1 MILKNKIDKNAVGSD
16 LDNLASIV
24 MTYDKGASQRLL
36 QLRDA
41 IVQREY
47 EQAWA
52 ATDIYQMINPDL
64 IVDRYRDQESVS
76 GCLISGLELTRN
88 TLIFVPIFVTWL
100 AVSQA
105 SSKYQDLL
113 NACLKSCPDQVS
125 QPFLYLWEQGFG
137 GRLPDFLRLSTVGL
151 IDAGVLFSVFMLTW
165 IVSLFASARNRS
177 YEKLAL
183 ALHSDLMNVIAQA
196 SLCLRDKPA
205 PLISPS
211 TSLDEAAKQ
220 IESLARSTLD
230 RFEDVA
236 DKIGDKF
243 DMLTKNIEAHF
254 ADAAKEFE
262 SVALKLSEHIEEI
275 EAGLTKQLLE
285 SDKQLKVM
293 SALAG
298 NVSKISVEIRSAADA
313 LENVNKELSS
323 NLSSL
328 IGPVKDL
335 SKQQEALLNAA
346 NNAVS
351 HLEEAANKF
360 GEMDD
365 KQEKWSKKF
374 LDTLGTFD
382 ISINKIE
389 GIITSIGDYNKEQQ
403 VFLTELQQRGDNLSE
418 AIKGLND
425 ATWAVESALDAF
437 DQGSDNIRSIAVD
450 LSDIQRFTSALSDNN
465 NIRQIVDD
473 YGQAARVIERSANT
487 LSDAADGMYQV
498 SKDLKDATSKLKTR
512 LAGA

>member
-1 MILKNKIDKNAVGSD
+1 MILRNKIDRNAVGDD

-24 MTYDKGASQRLL
+24 VSYDKGAAQRLL

-41 IVQREY
+41 VVQREY

-64 IVDRYRDQESVS
+64 IVERYRGQDSVS
-76 GCLISGLELTRN
+76 GCLVSGLELLRN
-88 TLIFVPIFVTWL
+88 TLIFAPIFVTWL
-100 AVSQA
+100 GVSQA

-113 NACLKSCPDQVS
+113 NTCLKSCPDQVS

-137 GRLPDFLRLSTVGL
+137 GRLPDLLRLSNVGL
-151 IDAGVLFSVFMLTW
+151 IDAAILFIIFMLTW

-177 YEKLAL
+177 QEKLAL
-183 ALHSDLMNVIAQA
+183 VLHSDLMNVIAQA

-205 PLISPS
+205 SLISPS
-211 TSLDEAAKQ
+211 TSMDDAAKQ
-220 IESLARSTLD
+220 IESLAHSTLE

-243 DMLTKNIEAHF
+243 EVLTKNIETHF

-262 SVALKLSEHIEEI
+262 SVAQKLSKHFEDI
-275 EAGLTKQLLE
+275 EAGLTKQLQE

-298 NVSKISVEIRSAADA
+298 NVSKISTEIRTAADA
-313 LENVNKELSS
+313 LENVNKELSG
-323 NLSSL
+323 NLNSL
-328 IGPVKDL
+328 ISPVKDL
-335 SKQQEALLNAA
+335 SKQQQALLNAA
-346 NNAVS
+346 NDAVT
-351 HLEEAANKF
+351 HLEETAKKF
-360 GEMDD
+360 GAIDD
-365 KQEKWSKKF
+365 KQEKWGKKF

-389 GIITSIGDYNKEQQ
+389 SIIMSIGDYNKEQQ
-403 VFLTELQQRGDNLSE
+403 TFLTELQQQGNNLSG
-418 AIKGLND
+418 AIQGLND
-425 ATWAVESALDAF
+425 ATWAIEKGLDAF

-473 YGQAARVIERSANT
+473 YGQAARVIEQSASAV
-487 LSDAADGMYQV
+487 SDAAAGMDQV
-498 SKDLKDATSKLKTR
+498 TRDLKDVTSKLKTR
-512 LAGA
+512 LAGT